1 MMKWRK
7 NFFSCC
13 HKRRTKKLFCIA
25 LPIRG
30 QILDLQI
37 QSALRCSTSELQKFY
52 GERGRFWVNMLLLG
66 SIMSFSKH
74 QHLSLKKILF
84 LITTDVQFSER
95 SSFEYQLRKA
105 TKSAGNNGLE
115 IHRRHRLIFRLLVR
129 RS

>member
-1 MMKWRK
+1 MEKK
-7 NFFSCC
+7 IFFVL
-13 HKRRTKKLFCIA
+13 HKRRTKKLFCLA

-37 QSALRCSTSELQKFY
+37 QLALRCSTSELQKFY
-52 GERGRFWVNMLLLG
+52 GERDRFWVNMLLLG

-74 QHLSLKKILF
+74 PTSFSKKNLF

-105 TKSAGNNGLE
+105 TKSAGNSGLE
-115 IHRRHRLIFRLLVR
+115 IQRRHRLIFRLLVR

>member
-7 NFFSCC
+7 IFFSCF
-13 HKRRTKKLFCIA
+13 HKRRTKKLFCLA

-74 QHLSLKKILF
+74 QHLSLKKNLF

-115 IHRRHRLIFRLLVR
+115 IQRRHWFIFRLLVR

>member
-13 HKRRTKKLFCIA
+13 PRRRTKKLFCLA

-105 TKSAGNNGLE
+105 TKSAGNSGLE
-115 IHRRHRLIFRLLVR
+115 IQRRHRLIFRLLVR

>member
-7 NFFSCC
+7 KFFSCC
-13 HKRRTKKLFCIA
+13 PRRRTKKLFCLA

-105 TKSAGNNGLE
+105 TKSAGNSGLE
-115 IHRRHRLIFRLLVR
+115 IQRRHRLIFRLLVR

>member
-13 HKRRTKKLFCIA
+13 DKRRTKKLFCIA

-66 SIMSFSKH
+66 SVMSFSKH
-74 QHLSLKKILF
+74 QHLSVKKILF

-115 IHRRHRLIFRLLVR
+115 IQRRHRLIFRLLVR